1 MKIRSQVGMVLNLD
15 KCIGCHTCSVTCKNV
30 WTSREG
36 MEYAWFN
43 NVETKPGYYLV
54 RDQRWSRFTICR
66 QFKAGSTG
74 VDRRGRAKVAAGT
87 ELPFSF
93 ERFWLTV
100 EMLWKLSL
108 LLLPLAVSDEDHALK
123 FVPGAV
129 STAIMLLCQL
139 SFNPYIS
146 TRQNRCAALLY
157 SVLLV
162 LYILAC
168 IFHGLDQG
176 TGGQKTVAVPCP
188 PGAPTGRRPQ
198 RWRLPRRGPCC

>member
-1 MKIRSQVGMVLNLD
+1 M
-15 KCIGCHTCSVTCKNV
+15 
-30 WTSREG
+30 RE
-36 MEYAWFN
+36 

-146 TRQNRCAALLY
+146 TRQNREPPRYRWHLGCILLKMPAIIVAGRC
-157 SVLLV
+157 SSR
-162 LYILAC
+162 
-168 IFHGLDQG
+168 
-176 TGGQKTVAVPCP
+176 TVASSWPS
-188 PGAPTGRRPQ
+188 G
-198 RWRLPRRGPCC
+198 